1 MMNRQTNA
9 PRTCRCNSHR
19 KCRVTPLPEGGAMTL
34 QGQTLLMFPVGE
46 SFPHLSSRPW
56 KSILI
61 EEPDYGKM
69 LVSVFAPDRC
79 SPEGGDSCETSMKKF
94 RLIDLF
100 CGCGGMTRGFMDT
113 GRFELVYANDNN
125 EAAIESYKA
134 NFDPQGS
141 HTVAGDIIELVEKR
155 PNTIPKADIVI
166 GGPPCQGFS
175 LLNKNRIGDKRREMW
190 QYYMEVAKIAGARVI
205 VMENVPQL
213 IDSDEFQQI
222 LQVLENQGFKHVVAH
237 VLNAA
242 NYGVPE
248 TRRRTILIA
257 SKIGN
262 VALPSIVALSPERK
276 AELLEAGTPSALP
289 DWKTVRECIGDLPPP
304 VGSEFRPEDGPVLS
318 LHFGRNQLP
327 MSIERMMAVPPG
339 GNRFDL
345 QRNRP
350 DITPGCWIRK
360 KEGGTDLFGRL
371 WWDRP
376 SVTIRTEFFKPEKG
390 RYLHPE
396 QHRPITHREAARI
409 QTFPDT
415 FKFRGSKVEVA
426 KQIGNAV
433 PVLLAN
439 AVAKAAVSALER
451 KITARAAT
459 AADRQYLDL
468 LGEAIK
474 IRRDN

>member
-1 MMNRQTNA
+1 MD
-9 PRTCRCNSHR
+9 
-19 KCRVTPLPEGGAMTL
+19 GAMGL
-34 QGQTLLMFPVGE
+34 QGQILLEFPPLDLISDLPVA
-46 SFPHLSSRPW
+46 PW
-56 KSILI
+56 KSGLI
-61 EEPDYGKM
+61 QKQDYGRKR
-69 LVSVFAPDRC
+69 PDA
-79 SPEGGDSCETSMKKF
+79 STFDGFPPVEPHSFEASMKKF

-125 EAAIESYKA
+125 KAAIESYKA
-134 NFDPQGS
+134 NFDPQGT
-141 HTVAGDIIELVEKR
+141 HTDSGDIIELVEKR
-155 PNTIPKADIVI
+155 AASIPKADIVI

-175 LLNKNRIGDKRREMW
+175 LLNKNRIGDKRRELW
-190 QYYMEVAKIAGARVI
+190 QYYMEVAKIAGAKVV

-222 LQVLENQGFKHVVAH
+222 LDELEDQGFKHVVAH

-248 TRRRTILIA
+248 TRKRTILIA

-262 VALPSIVALSPERK
+262 VTLPSLAFLSPDRK
-276 AELLEAGTPSALP
+276 AELKAAGVSSSLP
-289 DWKTVRECIGDLPPP
+289 AWKTVRECIGDLPPP
-304 VGSEFRPEDGPVLS
+304 VGSEFRPEDGPTLA

-327 MSIERMMAVPPG
+327 MSIERMKAVPPG

-345 QRNRP
+345 LKNRP
-350 DITPGCWIRK
+350 DLTPGCWIRK
-360 KEGGTDLFGRL
+360 TEGGTDLFGRL

-409 QTFPDT
+409 QTFPDDFR
-415 FKFRGSKVEVA
+415 FKGSKVEVA

-433 PVLLAN
+433 PVMLAN
-439 AVAKAAVSALER
+439 AVANIAVSALDR
-451 KITARAAT
+451 KITAKSANET
-459 AADRQYLDL
+459 ARQYLDL
-468 LGEAIK
+468 LGETIK

>member
-1 MMNRQTNA
+1 METD
-9 PRTCRCNSHR
+9 P
-19 KCRVTPLPEGGAMTL
+19 
-34 QGQTLLMFPVGE
+34 F
-46 SFPHLSSRPW
+46 
-56 KSILI
+56 
-61 EEPDYGKM
+61 
-69 LVSVFAPDRC
+69 
-79 SPEGGDSCETSMKKF
+79 ETSMKKF

-113 GRFELVYANDNN
+113 GRFQLVYANDNN
-125 EAAIESYKA
+125 QAAIESYKA
-134 NFDPQGS
+134 NFDPEGS
-141 HTVAGDIIELVEKR
+141 HTDAGDIIELVEKR
-155 PNTIPKADIVI
+155 AQSIPKADIVI

-190 QYYMEVAKIAGARVI
+190 QYYMEVAKIAGAKVI

-222 LQVLENQGFKHVVAH
+222 LAELEEQGFRHVVSH

-262 VALPSIVALSPERK
+262 VALPPIAYLSPDRK
-276 AELLEAGTPSALP
+276 AVLQEEGTPSELP
-289 DWKTVRECIGDLPPP
+289 DWRTVRECIGDLPPP
-304 VGSEFRPEDGPVLS
+304 VGSEFRPEDGPTLS

-327 MSIERMMAVPPG
+327 MSIERMRAVPPG

-345 QRNRP
+345 LRNRP
-350 DITPGCWIRK
+350 DITPGCWVRK
-360 KEGGTDLFGRL
+360 TSGGTDLFGRL

-409 QTFPDT
+409 QTFPDD
-415 FKFRGSKVEVA
+415 FRFRGSKVEVA

-439 AVAKAAVSALER
+439 AVANAAVSALDR
-451 KITARAAT
+451 KITVQTAEAT
-459 AADRQYLDL
+459 ARQYLDL
-468 LGEAIK
+468 LGETIK
-474 IRRDN
+474 IRRDD